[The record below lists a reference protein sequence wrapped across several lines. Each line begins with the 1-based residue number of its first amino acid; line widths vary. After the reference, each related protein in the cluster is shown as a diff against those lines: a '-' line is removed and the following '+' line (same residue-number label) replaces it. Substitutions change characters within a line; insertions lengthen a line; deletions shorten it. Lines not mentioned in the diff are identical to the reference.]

1 MTCWWN
7 WIDRQE
13 KTGESAMKH
22 LLATILAAGLFTL
35 VGLAQDAVEEGY
47 TSLFNGKD
55 LTGWEYGPVPVAKK
69 PIIEKL
75 DGKTATKDQVFEIEG
90 GLIVAT
96 GKRIMA
102 LYTAKEFNNDFIFK
116 VEFRNSGEKPKDNS
130 GIYIRGP
137 QLQLDAVTE
146 GGLTGVF
153 RKLTKF
159 KVGDWNEIEITV
171 KGTEAV
177 CKCNGEMIGKAM
189 KVPEKGTIGLQS
201 EYGRFEFR
209 RIRIKELP

>member
-1 MTCWWN
+1 M
-7 WIDRQE
+7 R
-13 KTGESAMKH
+13 
-22 LLATILAAGLFTL
+22 LLSSILLFGL
-35 VGLAQDAVEEGY
+35 VGILIADDTGATVAGDEFKSEKDFV
-47 TSLFNGKD
+47 TLFNGQD
-55 LTGWEYGPVPVAKK
+55 LSGWEYGPVPVTKK

-75 DGKTATKDQVFEIEG
+75 EGKTATKDKVFLVED

-102 LYTAKEFNNDFIFK
+102 LYTAKEYNKDFTFK
-116 VEFRNSGEKPKDNS
+116 VEFRNSAEKPKDNS

-153 RKLTKF
+153 RKLKKF

-171 KGTEAV
+171 KGTEAI

>member
-1 MTCWWN
+1 V
-7 WIDRQE
+7 
-13 KTGESAMKH
+13 KH
-22 LLATILAAGLFTL
+22 GLFTLLAAGLFTL
-35 VGLAQDAVEEGY
+35 TGLTQEDGY

-55 LTGWEYGPVPVAKK
+55 LTGWEYGPVPVTKK

-75 DGKTATKDQVFEIEG
+75 ESKQATKDKVFEVADG
-90 GLIVAT
+90 VIVAS

-102 LYTAKEFNNDFIFK
+102 LYTAREFNRDFIFK
-116 VEFRNSGEKPKDNS
+116 LEFRNSGEKPKDNS

-137 QLQLDAVTE
+137 QLQLDAVTK

-171 KGTEAV
+171 QGTQAV

-189 KVPEKGTIGLQS
+189 KVPTKGTIGLQS

-209 RIRIKELP
+209 KIRIKELP

>member
-1 MTCWWN
+1 M
-7 WIDRQE
+7 IVL
-13 KTGESAMKH
+13 S
-22 LLATILAAGLFTL
+22 AGLL
-35 VGLAQDAVEEGY
+35 VAVDTGAGCAGGDFKIEKDF
-47 TSLFNGKD
+47 TSLFNGAD
-55 LTGWEYGPVPVAKK
+55 LSGWEYGPVPVTKK

-75 DGKTATKDQVFEIEG
+75 EGKKATKDNVFEVKD
-90 GLIVAT
+90 GLIVAS

-102 LYTAKEFNNDFIFK
+102 LYTAKEYNTDFQFK
-116 VEFRNSGEKPKDNS
+116 LEFRNSADKAKDNS

-159 KVGDWNEIEITV
+159 KVGDWNEIDITV
-171 KGTEAV
+171 KGTEAI

-189 KVPEKGTIGLQS
+189 KIPAKGTIGLQS
-201 EYGRFEFR
+201 EYGKFEFR

>member
-1 MTCWWN
+1 M
-7 WIDRQE
+7 R
-13 KTGESAMKH
+13 
-22 LLATILAAGLFTL
+22 LLSSILLFGL
-35 VGLAQDAVEEGY
+35 VGILIADDTGATVAGDEFKSEKGFV
-47 TSLFNGKD
+47 TLFNGQD
-55 LTGWEYGPVPVAKK
+55 LSGWEYGPVPVTKK

-75 DGKTATKDQVFEIEG
+75 EGKTATKDKVFLVED

-102 LYTAKEFNNDFIFK
+102 LYTAKEYNKDFTFK
-116 VEFRNSGEKPKDNS
+116 VEFRNSAEKPKDNS

-153 RKLTKF
+153 RKLKKF

-171 KGTEAV
+171 KGTEAI

>member
-1 MTCWWN
+1 M
-7 WIDRQE
+7 R
-13 KTGESAMKH
+13 
-22 LLATILAAGLFTL
+22 LLSPFLLFGL
-35 VGLAQDAVEEGY
+35 VGILIADDTGATVAGDEFKSEKDFV
-47 TSLFNGKD
+47 TLFNGQD
-55 LTGWEYGPVPVAKK
+55 LSGWEYGPVPVTKK

-75 DGKTATKDQVFEIEG
+75 EGKTATKDKVFLVED

-102 LYTAKEFNNDFIFK
+102 LYTAKEYNKDFTFK
-116 VEFRNSGEKPKDNS
+116 VEFRNSAEKPKDNS

-153 RKLTKF
+153 RKLKKF

-171 KGTEAV
+171 KGTEAI